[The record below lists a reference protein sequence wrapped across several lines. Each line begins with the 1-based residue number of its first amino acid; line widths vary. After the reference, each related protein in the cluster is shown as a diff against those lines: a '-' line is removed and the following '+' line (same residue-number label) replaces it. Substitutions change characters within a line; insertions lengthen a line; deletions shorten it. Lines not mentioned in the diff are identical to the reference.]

1 MITQLSIPPNEK
13 DHHLGS
19 LHALVVLV
27 EYGDF
32 ECPSSAAFAKEMDEL
47 LTEFQANIC
56 YIFRH
61 FPLTNIHPNSLYASL
76 AAESAEQQNEFWNM
90 IDLLFK
96 NYDGLSPELIDEC
109 AEGLSLNMH
118 RFKKDLK
125 SEELLERITK
135 DFSSG
140 VRSGVRSTPT
150 IFLNGHGYTAP
161 INYELLRNE
170 IEKLINEGQVT
181 FI

>member
-1 MITQLSIPPNEK
+1 MITQLSIPPQEK

-19 LHALVVLV
+19 LHALVVLI

-32 ECPSSAAFAKEMDEL
+32 ECPNSAAFAKEIDEL
-47 LTEFQANIC
+47 LNEFQANLC

-61 FPLTNIHPNSLYASL
+61 FPSTNIHPNSLYASL
-76 AAESAEQQNEFWNM
+76 AAEAAAQQNEFWNM
-90 IDLLFK
+90 MDQLFK
-96 NYDGLSPELIDEC
+96 NYDCLSPELINEL

-125 SEELLERITK
+125 NEELLERITK
-135 DFSSG
+135 NFSGG
-140 VRSGVRSTPT
+140 VRSGVKNTPT
-150 IFLNGHGYTAP
+150 IFLNGQGYAAP
-161 INYELLRNE
+161 INFVLLRNE

>member
-1 MITQLSIPPNEK
+1 MITQLSIPPSEK

-32 ECPSSAAFAKEMDEL
+32 ECPNSAALAKEIEEL

-76 AAESAEQQNEFWNM
+76 AAEAAAQQNELWNM
-90 IDLLFK
+90 IDQLFK
-96 NYDGLSPELIDEC
+96 NYDGLSPELIDEL
-109 AEGLSLNMH
+109 AYGLSLNMH

-140 VRSGVRSTPT
+140 VRSGVRNTPT
-150 IFLNGHGYTAP
+150 VFLNGQGYTAP
-161 INYELLRNE
+161 IDFNLLRSE